1 MMGLAIDGITSFSVK
16 PMRLVGCFGLVASL
30 LGIIGI
36 IWALVCVA
44 IGQTVS
50 GWASVIVVVSFFG
63 GAQMLSLGVV
73 GEYVGKTYL
82 ESKRRPRYVVSN
94 RTK

>member
-1 MMGLAIDGITSFSVK
+1 M
-16 PMRLVGCFGLVASL
+16 
-30 LGIIGI
+30 
-36 IWALVCVA
+36 CVA

-82 ESKRRPRYVVSN
+82 ESKRRPRYIVSN